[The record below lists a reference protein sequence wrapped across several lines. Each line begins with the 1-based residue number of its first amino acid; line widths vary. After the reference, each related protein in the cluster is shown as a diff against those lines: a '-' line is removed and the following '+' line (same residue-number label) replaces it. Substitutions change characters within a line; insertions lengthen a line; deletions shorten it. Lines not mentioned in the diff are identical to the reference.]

1 MRHNGYR
8 DRGISAGTG
17 YYYAGMAGA
26 IAVIAAAQLIWLP
39 APLETAGGMQ
49 WIEMIDWLL
58 LTIAF
63 IPLMWGIGAYVR
75 TRAKESPRWLNALRM
90 LLAVL
95 AFGTA
100 CYIVIAPGRFLEQIV
115 LLVIL
120 CILQL
125 TEMIVSETREGGRHR
140 VPRRSIAVLLA
151 FAMLLAVLLWPTG
164 YRVTYPGMTVNMQR
178 YAHVEGGEE
187 GSVVDGVLVFER
199 PAVAAD
205 WLYAKL
211 FPLYRFERI
220 PDNEPP
226 LTETFAEV
234 VAMKRSAND
243 VAAAIAMEKAGIG
256 KGVVP
261 EGVRIVAVT
270 KGSPAEGRLRAGDV
284 IVGLDGKPVQR
295 MEELAAYMLEAV
307 KPGQIVYI
315 DVVRSG
321 TREEAIE
328 VPTVEA
334 VDDGGKRAV
343 MGISIEPDVR
353 LDKPREMT
361 YESYIAHL
369 GGPSH
374 GAMLTL
380 AIYEQLTGDSVSQ
393 GLRVAGT
400 GTIEYDGSIGMV
412 GGIPQ
417 KAYAV
422 SRTGADVFFVPSAG
436 AEAARNAAPD
446 LNVVAVDTFDEVLDW
461 LEQYGK

>member
-1 MRHNGYR
+1 MKISVHRE
-8 DRGISAGTG
+8 ISAGIG

-39 APLETAGGMQ
+39 APLETARGMQ

-58 LTIAF
+58 LMIAF
-63 IPLMWGIGAYVR
+63 IPLVWGIGACVR
-75 TRAKESPRWLNALRM
+75 IRAKEATRWLNVLRGGLAL
-90 LLAVL
+90 L

-100 CYIVIAPGRFLEQIV
+100 CYLVIAPGRFLEQIV

-125 TEMIVSETREGGRHR
+125 MDLIVSEARQGGRHR
-140 VPRRSIAVLLA
+140 LPRRSMAVLLA

-178 YAHVEGGEE
+178 YAHVEGGEA
-187 GSVVDGVLVFER
+187 GPVVDGVLVFER

-211 FPLYRFERI
+211 FPLYVFELI
-220 PDNEPP
+220 PEDEPP

-256 KGVVP
+256 EGVVP
-261 EGVRIVAVT
+261 TGVTIVAIT

-284 IVGLDGKPVQR
+284 IVGLNGQLVRRIEDLVNGMQQDV
-295 MEELAAYMLEAV
+295 V
-307 KPGQIVYI
+307 PGQAVFVNVIR
-315 DVVRSG
+315 D
-321 TREEAIE
+321 EEKELSIE
-328 VPTVEA
+328 VPTEELVE
-334 VDDGGKRAV
+334 DDGSSRAV
-343 MGISIEPDVR
+343 MGISIQPHVR
-353 LDKPREMT
+353 LDKPRDMT

-380 AIYEQLTGDSVSQ
+380 AIYEQLIGGSVSH

-422 SRTGADVFFVPSAG
+422 SRTDADVFFVPSAG
-436 AEAARNAAPD
+436 AEAARLAAPD
-446 LNVVAVDTFDEVLDW
+446 LNVVAVDRFDEVLEW
-461 LEQYGK
+461 LEQYRK